1 MLNFLVNPITQL
13 LIFLYSLTG
22 NNLGFA
28 IILLTLI
35 IRAVLVPVTIP
46 SLKSA
51 KKLQELKPHLDRLK
65 EKHKDKQKL
74 QLAQL
79 ELYKQHGINPASG
92 CLPQIAQLLVLIALY
107 QVFIEFINA
116 PGLNGRALNLNFFW
130 LNLGKPDPYYILPA
144 LAGLSQLVFSLMMTS
159 GLESHV
165 KAPKDKKEKQK
176 EENSME
182 MAQSMSQQ
190 MLLIMPVMT
199 VLISLKFPSGLA
211 LYWVITT
218 VFSLVQQYLVSGPGG
233 LKPAFAK
240 VTNFLNLKSK
250 ISNLK

>member
-13 LIFLYSLTG
+13 LIFLYGLTG

-79 ELYKQHGINPASG
+79 EFYKQHGINPASG

-116 PGLNGRALNLNFFW
+116 PGLNGQALNLNFLL
-130 LNLGKPDPYYILPA
+130 LNLGKPDPYYILPV

-159 GLESHV
+159 GLESHL

-233 LKPAFAK
+233 LKPTLAR
-240 VTNFLNLKSK
+240 VMSFLPGKSRPK
-250 ISNLK
+250 

>member
-79 ELYKQHGINPASG
+79 EFYKQHGINPASG

-159 GLESHV
+159 GLESHL

-182 MAQSMSQQ
+182 MAQSLSQQ
-190 MLLIMPVMT
+190 MLLIMPAMT

-233 LKPAFAK
+233 LKPTLAR
-240 VTNFLNLKSK
+240 VMSFLPGKSRPK
-250 ISNLK
+250 

>member
-13 LIFLYSLTG
+13 LIFLYGLTG

-116 PGLNGRALNLNFFW
+116 PGLNGQALNLNFLW
-130 LNLGKPDPYYILPA
+130 LNLGKPDPYYILPV

-233 LKPAFAK
+233 LKPTLTR
-240 VTNFLNLKSK
+240 VLSFLPGKPNSK
-250 ISNLK
+250 

>member
-1 MLNFLVNPITQL
+1 MLNFLVNPINQL
-13 LIFLYSLTG
+13 LIFLYGLTG

-35 IRAVLVPVTIP
+35 VRGVLVPVTIP

-79 ELYKQHGINPASG
+79 DLYKQHGINPASG

-107 QVFIEFINA
+107 QVFMNFINV
-116 PGLNGRALNLNFFW
+116 PEVNGQALNLNFFW
-130 LNLGKPDPYYILPA
+130 LNLSKPDPYYILPV
-144 LAGLSQLVFSLMMTS
+144 LAGLSQLIFSLMMTS
-159 GLESHV
+159 GLESHL
-165 KAPKDKKEKQK
+165 KAPKKKDEKKKE
-176 EENSME
+176 EDSLE

-190 MLLIMPVMT
+190 MLYIMPAMT
-199 VLISLKFPSGLA
+199 AIISLTFPSGLA

-233 LKPAFAK
+233 LKPALAK
-240 VTNFLNLKSK
+240 VLNFLPGKSNSK
-250 ISNLK
+250 

>member
-1 MLNFLVNPITQL
+1 MLNFLINPINQL
-13 LIFLYSLTG
+13 LAFLYGLTG

-28 IILLTLI
+28 IIILTLL
-35 IRAVLVPVTIP
+35 IRGVLVPITIP

-79 ELYKQHGINPASG
+79 DLYKQHGINPAAG

-107 QVFIEFINA
+107 QVFIKFINV
-116 PGLNGRALNLNFFW
+116 PEINGQALNLNFFW
-130 LNLGKPDPYYILPA
+130 LNLGKPDPYYILPV
-144 LAGLSQLVFSLMMTS
+144 LAGLSQLVFSLMMSS
-159 GLESHV
+159 GLESHLKV
-165 KAPKDKKEKQK
+165 PKEKKEKQK
-176 EENSME
+176 EEDNME

-190 MLLIMPVMT
+190 MLLIMPAMT

-233 LKPAFAK
+233 LKPALAR
-240 VTNFLNLKSK
+240 VMSFLPRKSTLK
-250 ISNLK
+250 

>member
-1 MLNFLVNPITQL
+1 MLNFITNPINQL
-13 LIFLYSLTG
+13 LIFLYGLTG
-22 NNLGFA
+22 QNLGFA

-35 IRAVLVPVTIP
+35 IRGILVPVTIP

-65 EKHKDKQKL
+65 AKHKDKKKL

-107 QVFIEFINA
+107 QVFIKFINV
-116 PGLNGRALNLNFFW
+116 PELNGQALNLNFFW
-130 LNLGKPDPYYILPA
+130 LDLAKPDPYYILPV

-159 GLESHV
+159 GFESHL
-165 KAPKDKKEKQK
+165 KAPKKKDEKKKE
-176 EENSME
+176 EDSLE
-182 MAQSMSQQ
+182 MVQSMSQQ
-190 MLLIMPVMT
+190 MLLIMPAMT
-199 VLISLKFPSGLA
+199 VLISLTFPSGLA

-218 VFSLVQQYLVSGPGG
+218 VFSLIQQYIVSGPGG
-233 LKPAFAK
+233 LKPTLAK
-240 VTNFLNLKSK
+240 VLSYLPGKPNPK
-250 ISNLK
+250 

>member
-233 LKPAFAK
+233 LKPTLAR
-240 VTNFLNLKSK
+240 VLSFLPGKSRPK
-250 ISNLK
+250 